1 MISSCM
7 VSMTLV
13 LFRVDI
19 IPGDGYMID
28 EQNCVTLLQGSK
40 MPPGLHSNNLKS
52 DILCFRIITS
62 NK

>member
-1 MISSCM
+1 MIRSCM
-7 VSMTLV
+7 LSMTLV
-13 LFRVDI
+13 LFGVDN
-19 IPGDGYMID
+19 IPGDGSMID
-28 EQNCVTLLQGSK
+28 EQTRVALLQGSK

>member
-1 MISSCM
+1 
-7 VSMTLV
+7 
-13 LFRVDI
+13 
-19 IPGDGYMID
+19 MID
-28 EQNCVTLLQGSK
+28 EQTRVALLQGSK